1 MRSNKKEKKGGR
13 EREIQRLRGAKENEG
28 ILGEDMEEEIED
40 GRQEGKKRKMRWE
53 LNKERGQ
60 QMKEKRMEMKK

>member
-1 MRSNKKEKKGGR
+1 M
-13 EREIQRLRGAKENEG
+13 
-28 ILGEDMEEEIED
+28 LGEDMEEEIED
-40 GRQEGKKRKMRWE
+40 GRQEGKKKKVRWE